1 MLNWHFLKQRHK
13 DSDVFVSSPVE
24 LSKSSS
30 TVTRKKFQ
38 GTRLTSFFNAVE
50 RISYSLRSKDYTRH
64 LMDLGREGSRLFS
77 DILSDATRFFT
88 AREIYHRF
96 KFKGTEPFV
105 TAIKSPEKVIKKL
118 SWRRAMS
125 CQMYAGT

>member
-1 MLNWHFLKQRHK
+1 MLNWHFSKQRYK

-24 LSKSSS
+24 LSKSFS

-38 GTRLTSFFNAVE
+38 GIKLTSFFNAVE
-50 RISYSLRSKDYTRH
+50 RISYSLRSQDCVRH
-64 LMDLGREGSRLFS
+64 LMDLDREESRLFS

-88 AREIYHRF
+88 ARKIYRRF
-96 KFKGTEPFV
+96 KSKGTEPFV

-118 SWRRAMS
+118 SLRLTMS